1 MSHNF
6 IEITETDMG
15 SKARA
20 KKATE
25 RFPKEL
31 TAQTRW
37 KLVYWWEQVLA
48 TAQALC
54 PVKTGTLQATGR
66 IEETDPSIG
75 VGSYFERG
83 MTIEDVNMISKMIVF
98 GGMLVN
104 PDTGRICDYAQA
116 VHDGHFTRSGRW
128 IPPNPFI
135 EMAIQIHIQELY
147 SILGKSVDDV
157 INTVWVG
164 E

>member
-1 MSHNF
+1 MSNQF
-6 IEITETDMG
+6 IEITETDYG
-15 SKARA
+15 SKGRA
-20 KKATE
+20 IEATKK
-25 RFPKEL
+25 FPKAL
-31 TAQTRW
+31 TASARW
-37 KLVYWWEQVLA
+37 KLVWWWEEVLA

-54 PVKTGTLQATGR
+54 PVKTGTLMATGR

-75 VGSYFERG
+75 GYFEVG
-83 MTIEDVNMISKMIVF
+83 MTLEDTNIISKMIVF

-104 PDTGRICDYAQA
+104 PETGRICDYAQA

-135 EMAIQIHIQELY
+135 EMAIQIHMQELDT
-147 SILGKSVDDV
+147 ILGKSIDEVTET
-157 INTVWVG
+157 IWVG

>member
-1 MSHNF
+1 MMSHSF
-6 IEITETDMG
+6 IEFVETDYG

-20 KKATE
+20 KEATKKLPRE
-25 RFPKEL
+25 I
-31 TAQTRW
+31 TAQARW
-37 KLVYWWEQVLA
+37 RLVVWWEQVLA
-48 TAQALC
+48 TARALC
-54 PVKTGTLQATGR
+54 PVKSGTLQATGR

-75 VGSYFERG
+75 ASFEVG
-83 MTIEDVNMISKMIVF
+83 MTLEDTNMISKMIVF
-98 GGMLVN
+98 GGLLIN

-135 EMAIQIHIQELY
+135 EMAIQIHLQELDT
-147 SILGKSVDDV
+147 ILGNAIDTAV
-157 INTVWVG
+157 NTVWVG